1 LETLVVVSVE
11 TEVEGV
17 DDVPVLPQRVGER
30 PDRDEDQAGAE
41 NREELLLADRVAEG
55 GQHAPE
61 HHERRQHGFGIRGS
75 GRGSY
80 PLALRCMIST
90 HAADDFS
97 ELLEDG
103 PAVGFVSKSELS
115 REAIRAMLAERG
127 DRLAS
132 SL

>member
-1 LETLVVVSVE
+1 
-11 TEVEGV
+11 
-17 DDVPVLPQRVGER
+17 
-30 PDRDEDQAGAE
+30 
-41 NREELLLADRVAEG
+41 
-55 GQHAPE
+55 
-61 HHERRQHGFGIRGS
+61 
-75 GRGSY
+75 
-80 PLALRCMIST
+80 MIST